1 MIEASDEVRT
11 AVERLHRA
19 NRTNE
24 YILVNPSVLR
34 FSHRTGAL
42 VKGEF
47 SSRPE
52 VAEIEGILMYDPSAK
67 QYLGFFPGDPA
78 QDKKTLILPCTNG
91 AKYDKTEEKH
101 PVDSTVTKTYKE
113 HPVNTCTVTE
123 TDEEN

>member
-42 VKGEF
+42 VEGEF

-52 VAEIEGILMYDPSAK
+52 VAEIEGILMYDPSAE
-67 QYLGFFPGDPA
+67 QYRGFFPGDPA

-101 PVDSTVTKTYKE
+101 PVRRAVVFGFD
-113 HPVNTCTVTE
+113 TCTVIE